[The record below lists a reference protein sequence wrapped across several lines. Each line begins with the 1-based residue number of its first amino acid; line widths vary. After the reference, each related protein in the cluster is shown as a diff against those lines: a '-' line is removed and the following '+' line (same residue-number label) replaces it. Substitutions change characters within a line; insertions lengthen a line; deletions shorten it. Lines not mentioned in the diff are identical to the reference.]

1 MAAPRTPPQTPAG
14 TDEPQG
20 SEGSSRGSGSGRFG
34 GSVRAVGR
42 ALRLPFT
49 GTVRGIRKAT
59 HAHGAGESGLGKLI
73 ELHAVNGAGD
83 VMVTVAL
90 ASTVFFSV
98 PTDEARGRVALYL
111 AITMAPFTLLAP
123 VIGPLLDRLPHG
135 RRAAMAAAMLA
146 RALLALVIAGAA
158 AGGGLELYPA
168 ALGVL
173 VASKAYGV
181 VRSAVVPRLLPPR
194 FSLVKANSRVTL
206 GGLLATGA
214 AAPVGAGLHLIGPR
228 WPLYGAFVIFVAGT
242 FLSFSLPPKVDSA
255 KGEHR
260 ALLAAAE
267 GGAVRHGTRRGPTAR
282 IERAPVRP
290 GAAPGRPWAARERPG
305 AAPERRGAAP
315 GRPGEAP
322 ERSGAAP
329 VRPGTAHEPGE
340 TAPERP
346 EVETDRPGATPARP
360 GEVPRRPWAAP
371 EQPGA
376 THEPGET
383 APEQP
388 GVEPDR
394 PGAAPGR
401 PWAAPKLPGTAHE
414 PDEAAPEQPG
424 VETEQPGAAPGRP
437 WAAAKLPGPAH
448 ERIDAPTEPRE
459 APTERIDAPAE
470 RIDAPAGPREAPAV
484 PVKRP
489 GLRTVGPAVT
499 HALAANAALRC
510 LSGFLIF
517 FLAFLLREHPL
528 AGQSAAVS
536 LGMVGVAAGA
546 GNALG
551 TAVGAWLRSRA
562 PEIIVVTV
570 VAIALGAAVAAAA
583 LFGTVLVTCLAAV
596 AGFGQ
601 ALAKLSLDAL
611 IQRDVPEG
619 VRTSAFA
626 RSETLLQMA
635 WVLGGAIG
643 IVLPL
648 NGVLG
653 MAVGAAIVATGWLST
668 VRGLLASSRRPGPPH
683 ADRSTA

>member
-1 MAAPRTPPQTPAG
+1 MAAARTPPGTAG
-14 TDEPQG
+14 IG
-20 SEGSSRGSGSGRFG
+20 GAKGLKGSSRGSGSGRFG

-42 ALRLPFT
+42 ALHLPVT
-49 GTVRGIRKAT
+49 GTVRGIRRAT

-83 VMVTVAL
+83 VMITVAL

-111 AITMAPFTLLAP
+111 AITMAPFTVLAP

-135 RRAAMAAAMLA
+135 RRAAMAGAMLA

-158 AGGGLELYPA
+158 AGGSLQLYPA

-206 GGLLATGA
+206 GGLLATGV
-214 AAPVGAGLHLIGPR
+214 AAPVGAGLQALGPG
-228 WPLYGAFVIFVAGT
+228 WPLYGAFVIFVAGM
-242 FLSFSLPPKVDSA
+242 FLSFSLPPTVDSA
-255 KGEHR
+255 KGEDR
-260 ALLAAAE
+260 ALLAADE
-267 GGAVRHGTRRGPTAR
+267 EHLHGPHRKR
-282 IERAPVRP
+282 
-290 GAAPGRPWAARERPG
+290 
-305 AAPERRGAAP
+305 
-315 GRPGEAP
+315 
-322 ERSGAAP
+322 
-329 VRPGTAHEPGE
+329 
-340 TAPERP
+340 
-346 EVETDRPGATPARP
+346 
-360 GEVPRRPWAAP
+360 
-371 EQPGA
+371 
-376 THEPGET
+376 
-383 APEQP
+383 
-388 GVEPDR
+388 
-394 PGAAPGR
+394 
-401 PWAAPKLPGTAHE
+401 L
-414 PDEAAPEQPG
+414 
-424 VETEQPGAAPGRP
+424 
-437 WAAAKLPGPAH
+437 
-448 ERIDAPTEPRE
+448 
-459 APTERIDAPAE
+459 
-470 RIDAPAGPREAPAV
+470 
-484 PVKRP
+484 KRP
-489 GLRTVGPAVT
+489 GLRTVGTAVT

-528 AGQSAAVS
+528 TGEGAAVS
-536 LGMVGVAAGA
+536 LGIVGVAAGA

-562 PEIIVVTV
+562 PEVIIVTV
-570 VAIALGAAVAAAA
+570 VAIVLGAAVVAA
-583 LFGTVLVTCLAAV
+583 LFFGAFLVACLAGI
-596 AGFGQ
+596 AGFAQ

-611 IQRDVPEG
+611 IQRDVPEQ

-653 MAVGAAIVATGWLST
+653 LSVAAAIVATGWLT
-668 VRGLLASSRRPGPPH
+668 TTRGLLTSARHGGASRPRV
-683 ADRSTA
+683 A

>member
-1 MAAPRTPPQTPAG
+1 LSDYVGFIRAVMALPAPDSGHYDGVAAARTPPGTAG
-14 TDEPQG
+14 IDGAEG
-20 SEGSSRGSGSGRFG
+20 LKGSSRGSGSGRFV

-42 ALRLPFT
+42 ALRFPVT
-49 GTVRGIRKAT
+49 GAVRGIRRAT

-111 AITMAPFTLLAP
+111 AITMAPFTVLAP

-135 RRAAMAAAMLA
+135 RRAAMAGAMLV
-146 RALLALVIAGAA
+146 RALLALIISGAA
-158 AGGGLELYPA
+158 ASGSLELYPA

-181 VRSAVVPRLLPPR
+181 VRSAVVPRLLPPK

-206 GGLLATGA
+206 GGLLATGV
-214 AAPVGAGLHLIGPR
+214 AAPIGAGLQALGSR
-228 WPLYGAFVIFVAGT
+228 WPLYGAFLIFVAGT

-255 KGEHR
+255 KGEDR
-260 ALLAAAE
+260 ALLAADE
-267 GGAVRHGTRRGPTAR
+267 QHLHG
-282 IERAPVRP
+282 
-290 GAAPGRPWAARERPG
+290 
-305 AAPERRGAAP
+305 
-315 GRPGEAP
+315 
-322 ERSGAAP
+322 
-329 VRPGTAHEPGE
+329 
-340 TAPERP
+340 
-346 EVETDRPGATPARP
+346 
-360 GEVPRRPWAAP
+360 PRR
-371 EQPGA
+371 
-376 THEPGET
+376 
-383 APEQP
+383 
-388 GVEPDR
+388 
-394 PGAAPGR
+394 
-401 PWAAPKLPGTAHE
+401 K
-414 PDEAAPEQPG
+414 
-424 VETEQPGAAPGRP
+424 
-437 WAAAKLPGPAH
+437 PA
-448 ERIDAPTEPRE
+448 
-459 APTERIDAPAE
+459 
-470 RIDAPAGPREAPAV
+470 
-484 PVKRP
+484 KRP

-528 AGQSAAVS
+528 AGASAAVS
-536 LGMVGVAAGA
+536 LGIVGVAAGA

-562 PEIIVVTV
+562 PEIIIVTV
-570 VAIALGAAVAAAA
+570 VAIVLGAAITAAIFFGAFLVA
-583 LFGTVLVTCLAAV
+583 CLAAM

-611 IQRDVPEG
+611 IQRDVPES

-653 MAVGAAIVATGWLST
+653 LSVGAAIVAAGWLST
-668 VRGLLASSRRPGPPH
+668 VRGLLASARHSGTTRPRV
-683 ADRSTA
+683 A

>member
-1 MAAPRTPPQTPAG
+1 MDG
-14 TDEPQG
+14 V
-20 SEGSSRGSGSGRFG
+20 EGRGRGGGSGRFA

-42 ALRLPFT
+42 VLRLPLT
-49 GTVRGIRKAT
+49 AAVSGIRRAT

-83 VMVTVAL
+83 VMITVAL

-135 RRAAMAAAMLA
+135 RRAAMAGAMLA
-146 RALLALVIAGAA
+146 RALLALVISGAVA
-158 AGGGLELYPA
+158 TGSLELYPA

-181 VRSAVVPRLLPPR
+181 IRSAVVPRLLPPR

-206 GGLLATGA
+206 GGLLATGV
-214 AAPVGAGLHLIGPR
+214 AAPIGAGLHTIGPD
-228 WPLYGAFVIFVAGT
+228 WPLYGAFALFTAGT

-255 KGEHR
+255 KGEDT
-260 ALLAAAE
+260 ALLAANAQHL
-267 GGAVRHGTRRGPTAR
+267 HG
-282 IERAPVRP
+282 
-290 GAAPGRPWAARERPG
+290 
-305 AAPERRGAAP
+305 
-315 GRPGEAP
+315 
-322 ERSGAAP
+322 
-329 VRPGTAHEPGE
+329 
-340 TAPERP
+340 
-346 EVETDRPGATPARP
+346 
-360 GEVPRRPWAAP
+360 PRRKTA
-371 EQPGA
+371 QP
-376 THEPGET
+376 
-383 APEQP
+383 
-388 GVEPDR
+388 
-394 PGAAPGR
+394 
-401 PWAAPKLPGTAHE
+401 
-414 PDEAAPEQPG
+414 
-424 VETEQPGAAPGRP
+424 
-437 WAAAKLPGPAH
+437 
-448 ERIDAPTEPRE
+448 
-459 APTERIDAPAE
+459 
-470 RIDAPAGPREAPAV
+470 
-484 PVKRP
+484 RP

-517 FLAFLLREHPL
+517 FLAFLLRVHPL

-536 LGMVGVAAGA
+536 LGIAGVSAGV

-551 TAVGAWLRSRA
+551 TAVGAWLKARA
-562 PEIIVVTV
+562 PEVLIVTV
-570 VAIALGAAVAAAA
+570 VAIAGGAAIVAAVF
-583 LFGTVLVTCLAAV
+583 FGTFLVALLAAV
-596 AGFGQ
+596 AGFAQ

-611 IQRDVPEG
+611 IQRDVPDA

-653 MAVGAAIVATGWLST
+653 LAVGAAIVAMGWLST
-668 VRGLLASSRRPGPPH
+668 VRGLLASARRGTTDGLTGGAH
-683 ADRSTA
+683 GT